1 MGWTAPRTWTAS
13 ELVTKA
19 IMDTHVKD
27 NLDYLKT
34 EADKLNVSTQSVVT
48 GSRALGTNYQN
59 TSGKTMLVTVSVLHS
74 VTSATQTAVNIAYVK
89 ASSPPDT
96 PICSILTAYAT
107 AEVYHRLSMSF
118 PVPDTYYYKVSDEDS
133 NGGASTLSSWTETTL
148 H

>member
-1 MGWTAPRTWTAS
+1 MSWTSPRTWTAS

-59 TSGKTMLVTVSVLHS
+59 TSGKTMLVTITVRHYTGGSVND
-74 VTSATQTAVNIAYVK
+74 VAKATAYVK
-89 ASSPPDT
+89 STSPPDT
-96 PICSILTAYAT
+96 LICFLQTVNGGGAYQW
-107 AEVYHRLSMSF
+107 LSMSF

>member
-1 MGWTAPRTWTAS
+1 MSWTSPRTWTAS

-59 TSGKTMLVTVSVLHS
+59 TSGKTMLVTVCILHS
-74 VTSATQTAVNIAYVK
+74 VTGATQTAVNVAYVK
-89 ASSPPDT
+89 STSPPDT
-96 PICSILTAYAT
+96 SICSILTAYAT

-118 PVPDTYYYKVSDEDS
+118 PVPSGHYYKVSDEDT
-133 NGGASTLSSWTETTL
+133 NGGASTLASWTETTL